1 MHQKIISQA
10 YQTFEKLWQRAL
22 SAPSDIALFI
32 SNLDVVE
39 QKVLYPRYQRFI
51 REYQPLLN
59 HPTSEEQ
66 KIVQELEKYGVAVT
80 TLADLEIPHS
90 DRFFLA
96 AENISKELKSD
107 AQNPLYV
114 GRHTLNINAEQIM
127 RYPEL
132 FLWGADAKLLRI
144 IENYLKLP
152 VAYDGLSYYYSL
164 PDGRET
170 GPRKWHQDK
179 EDWQMIKVGVYINDV
194 NEDGGPFECVTPEA
208 NEFLCKTLKTQSVRR
223 YKTAFH
229 QEIQEIVYSH

>member
-10 YQTFEKLWQRAL
+10 YQTFEKLWQRAI
-22 SAPSDIALFI
+22 SAPSDLALFI

-80 TLADLEIPHS
+80 TLADLAIPHS

-132 FLWGADAKLLRI
+132 FLCGADAKLLRI

-152 VAYDGLSYYYSL
+152 VA
-164 PDGRET
+164 T
-170 GPRKWHQDK
+170 T
-179 EDWQMIKVGVYINDV
+179 VYPI
-194 NEDGGPFECVTPEA
+194 T
-208 NEFLCKTLKTQSVRR
+208 
-223 YKTAFH
+223 TAFQMEERLVH
-229 QEIQEIVYSH
+229 VSGIRTKKTGK